1 MAYKNK
7 EDALAYAKKYRKE
20 NAEKRK
26 KQAKQYYE
34 ENHKRIHKYQKQ
46 YREDN
51 REQIRERD
59 SQYYKENIEAI
70 KEYSRKWHLKDKFN
84 LSHEDWL
91 KIWNN
96 QNGKCAICKIVFP
109 TPSDACVDHD
119 HKTGKIRGLL
129 CIKCNAGIGY
139 LNDDPKITSMATEYL
154 LKI

>member
-7 EDALAYAKKYRKE
+7 EDAIAYAKKYRKE

-26 KQAKQYYE
+26 KQAKQYHE
-34 ENHKRIHKYQKQ
+34 KNRKRILKYQAQ
-46 YREDN
+46 YREKN
-51 REQIRERD
+51 REELRKKGRQYSKDNHEQIKK
-59 SQYYKENIEAI
+59 YG
-70 KEYSRKWHLKDKFN
+70 RKWHLKDKYN
-84 LSHEDWL
+84 LSHEEWL

-96 QNGKCAICKIVFP
+96 QNGKCAICKIAFP
-109 TPSDACVDHD
+109 SPSDACVDHN
-119 HKTGKIRGLL
+119 HETGKIRGLL